1 MKQYFFLLIFLISVN
16 LSAKEAKSYYN
27 SGDTSTKIKFVGA
40 SYLPGTIVLKDG
52 TELKGQ
58 VRGWSYSGNNIRA
71 FKFRTKKGEKAQVF
85 KADACKLVLYDGL
98 IIISLPK
105 KLKKMEGKR
114 SFYVALYYGKYLT
127 VFQDPDATVVGKS
140 ADSISFNEGQV
151 LSYLMLK
158 DKELH
163 KISKLR
169 FRKRMLEACNDRKK
183 FVERAKDKKWFTYN
197 NVYKVAHFYNQTR
210 GQ

>member
-1 MKQYFFLLIFLISVN
+1 MKQYIYLLMFLISVN
-16 LSAKEAKSYYN
+16 LSAQEAKSYYN
-27 SGDTSTKIKFVGA
+27 GGNTSTQVKYVGA
-40 SYLPGTIVLKDG
+40 GYLPGTIVLKDG

-58 VRGWSYSGNNIRA
+58 VRGSSYSGNNVRS

-127 VFQDPDATVVGKS
+127 VFQDPDANVVERSPG
-140 ADSISFNEGQV
+140 SISFNDGQM

-169 FRKRMLEACNDRKK
+169 FRKRMLEACNDSKK
-183 FVERAKDKKWFTYN
+183 FVERAKDKKWFTYD

>member
-1 MKQYFFLLIFLISVN
+1 MFLISVN
-16 LSAKEAKSYYN
+16 LSAQEAKSYYN
-27 SGDTSTKIKFVGA
+27 SGNTSTQVKYVGA
-40 SYLPGTIVLKDG
+40 GYLPGTIVLKDG

-58 VRGWSYSGNNIRA
+58 VRGSSYSGNNVRS

-85 KADACKLVLYDGL
+85 KA
-98 IIISLPK
+98 
-105 KLKKMEGKR
+105 GKR

-127 VFQDPDATVVGKS
+127 VFQDPDANVVERSPG
-140 ADSISFNEGQV
+140 SISFNDGQM

-169 FRKRMLEACNDRKK
+169 FRKRMLEACNDSKK
-183 FVERAKDKKWFTYN
+183 FVERAKDKKWFTYD